1 MDTSILNREFQEKF
15 EKQGNLY
22 FAPGRINL
30 IGEHTDYNN
39 GFVMPGAVDKGITAE
54 VALNGLDIVRLY
66 ALDIKKENSYVEFS
80 LHQEDKPKNHWAC
93 YVFGVCKEMMKRGV
107 EIKGFDAAFTGNI
120 PSGSGMSSS
129 AALENVFSIALND
142 IFADNKIDRFELAKI
157 GQATEHN
164 YCGVKC
170 GIMDQFASL
179 FGKEDCLIRL
189 DCRTLEYKYFPFKPE
204 GYKLTLINSCVK
216 HSLGTEYN
224 ERRESCERVV
234 ELIAKNHPEVLSLR
248 DADMAMLQEIQGD
261 IDATDFKRAKYVL
274 EEKERVL
281 AVCDA
286 LEKGDYNTVGEKMF
300 STHWGLSRDY
310 TVSCEELDF
319 LAEFAQSFGVTGSR
333 VMGGG
338 FGGCTINLI
347 PEALHDEFISKAK
360 DAFKDK
366 FGHYPEVYEIII
378 GDGAKKLQ

>member
-1 MDTSILNREFQEKF
+1 MDNSTLGKIFAEKF
-15 EKQGNLY
+15 GYNGEQY

-54 VALNGLDIVRLY
+54 ISANGLTVVRVY
-66 ALDIKKENSYVEFS
+66 ALDMPDNKQYVEFE
-80 LHQEDKPKNHWAC
+80 LDQETKPEYHWAC
-93 YVFGVCKEMMKRGV
+93 YVFGVCKEMMKRGIEV
-107 EIKGFDAAFTGNI
+107 KGFDAAFTGNI
-120 PSGSGMSSS
+120 PAGSGMSSS

-142 IFADNKIDRFELAKI
+142 IFANNSIDKFELAKI

-179 FGKEDCLIRL
+179 FGKKNCLIRL
-189 DCRTLEYKYFPFKPE
+189 DCRTLEYKYFPFQPE
-204 GYKLTLINSCVK
+204 GYRLTLINSCVK

-224 ERRESCERVV
+224 ERRESCEHVV
-234 ELIAKNHPEVLSLR
+234 SLIANLHPEVKSLR
-248 DADMAMLQEIQGD
+248 DADMSMLQEVKDQ
-261 IDATDFKRAKYVL
+261 IDHTDFCRAKYVL
-274 EEKERVL
+274 GEKERVL
-281 AVCDA
+281 AVCEA
-286 LEKGDYNTVGEKMF
+286 LETGNYETVGEKMF
-300 STHWGLSRDY
+300 ETHWGLSKEY

-319 LAEFAQSFGVTGSR
+319 LASMAQESGITGSR

-347 PEALHDEFISKAK
+347 PDTLHDSFIEKTK
-360 DAFKDK
+360 VAFNEK
-366 FGHYPEVYEIII
+366 FGHYPEVYEIVI
-378 GDGAKKLQ
+378 GDGARKL

>member
-1 MDTSILNREFQEKF
+1 MDNSTLGKIFAEKF
-15 EKQGNLY
+15 GYNGEQY

-54 VALNGLDIVRLY
+54 ISANGLTVVRVY
-66 ALDIKKENSYVEFS
+66 ALDMPDNKQYVEFE
-80 LHQEDKPKNHWAC
+80 LDQETKPKYHWAC
-93 YVFGVCKEMMKRGV
+93 YVFGVCKEMMKRGIEV
-107 EIKGFDAAFTGNI
+107 KGFDAAFTGNI
-120 PSGSGMSSS
+120 PAGSGMSSS

-142 IFADNKIDRFELAKI
+142 IFANNSIDKFELAKI

-179 FGKEDCLIRL
+179 FGKKNCLIRL
-189 DCRTLEYKYFPFKPE
+189 DCRTLEYKYFPFQPE
-204 GYKLTLINSCVK
+204 GYRLTLINSCVK

-224 ERRESCERVV
+224 ERRESCEHVV
-234 ELIAKNHPEVLSLR
+234 ALIANLHPEVKSLR
-248 DADMAMLQEIQGD
+248 DADMSMLQEIKDQ
-261 IDATDFKRAKYVL
+261 IDHTDFCRAKYVL
-274 EEKERVL
+274 GEKERVL
-281 AVCDA
+281 AVCEA
-286 LEKGDYNTVGEKMF
+286 LETGNYETVGEKMF
-300 STHWGLSRDY
+300 ETHWGLSKEY

-319 LAEFAQSFGVTGSR
+319 LASMAQESGITGSR

-347 PEALHDEFISKAK
+347 PDTLHDSFIEKTK
-360 DAFKDK
+360 VAFNEK
-366 FGHYPEVYEIII
+366 FGHYPEVYEIVI
-378 GDGAKKLQ
+378 GDGARKL

>member
-1 MDTSILNREFQEKF
+1 MDNSTLGKIFAEKF
-15 EKQGNLY
+15 GYNGEQY

-54 VALNGLDIVRLY
+54 ISANGLTVVRVY
-66 ALDIKKENSYVEFS
+66 ALDMPENKQYVEFE
-80 LHQEDKPKNHWAC
+80 LDQETKPKYHWAC
-93 YVFGVCKEMMKRGV
+93 YVFGVCKEMMKRGIEV
-107 EIKGFDAAFTGNI
+107 KGFDAAFTGNI
-120 PSGSGMSSS
+120 PAGSGMSSS

-142 IFADNKIDRFELAKI
+142 IFANNSIDKFELAKI

-179 FGKEDCLIRL
+179 FGKRNCLIRL
-189 DCRTLEYKYFPFKPE
+189 DCRTLEYKYFPFQPE
-204 GYKLTLINSCVK
+204 GYRLTLINSCVK

-224 ERRESCERVV
+224 ERRESCEHVV
-234 ELIAKNHPEVLSLR
+234 ALIANLHPEVKSLR
-248 DADMAMLQEIQGD
+248 DADMSILQEVKDQ
-261 IDATDFKRAKYVL
+261 IDHTDFCRAKYVL
-274 EEKERVL
+274 GEKERVL
-281 AVCDA
+281 AVCEA
-286 LEKGDYNTVGEKMF
+286 LETGNYETVGEKMF
-300 STHWGLSRDY
+300 ETHWGLSKEY

-319 LAEFAQSFGVTGSR
+319 LASMAQESGITGSR

-347 PEALHDEFISKAK
+347 PDTLHDSFIEKTK
-360 DAFKDK
+360 VAFNEK
-366 FGHYPEVYEIII
+366 FGHYPEVYEIVI
-378 GDGAKKLQ
+378 GDGARKL

>member
-1 MDTSILNREFQEKF
+1 MDNSTLGKIFAEKF
-15 EKQGNLY
+15 GYNGEQY

-54 VALNGLDIVRLY
+54 ISANGLTVVRVY
-66 ALDIKKENSYVEFS
+66 ALDMPENKQYVEFE
-80 LHQEDKPKNHWAC
+80 LDQETKPEYHWAC
-93 YVFGVCKEMMKRGV
+93 YVFGVCKEMMKRGIEV
-107 EIKGFDAAFTGNI
+107 KGFDAAFTGNI
-120 PSGSGMSSS
+120 PAGSGMSSS

-142 IFADNKIDRFELAKI
+142 IFANNSIDKFELAKI

-179 FGKEDCLIRL
+179 FGKKNCLIRL
-189 DCRTLEYKYFPFKPE
+189 DCRTLEYKYFPFQPE
-204 GYKLTLINSCVK
+204 GYRLTLINSCVK

-224 ERRESCERVV
+224 ERRESCEHVV
-234 ELIAKNHPEVLSLR
+234 ALIANLHPEVKSLR
-248 DADMAMLQEIQGD
+248 DADMSMLQEVKDQ
-261 IDATDFKRAKYVL
+261 IDHTDFCRAKYVL

-281 AVCDA
+281 AVCEA
-286 LEKGDYNTVGEKMF
+286 LETGNYETVGEKMF
-300 STHWGLSRDY
+300 ETHWGLSKEY

-319 LAEFAQSFGVTGSR
+319 LASMAQESGITGSR

-347 PEALHDEFISKAK
+347 PDTLHDSFIEKTK
-360 DAFKDK
+360 VAFNEK
-366 FGHYPEVYEIII
+366 FGHYPEVYEIVI
-378 GDGAKKLQ
+378 GDGARKL

>member
-1 MDTSILNREFQEKF
+1 MDNSTLGKIFAEKF
-15 EKQGNLY
+15 GYNGELY

-54 VALNGLDIVRLY
+54 ISANGLTVVRVY
-66 ALDIKKENSYVEFS
+66 ALDMPDNKQYVEFE
-80 LHQEDKPKNHWAC
+80 LDQETKPKYHWAC
-93 YVFGVCKEMMKRGV
+93 YVFGVCKEMMKRGIEV
-107 EIKGFDAAFTGNI
+107 KGFDAAFTGNI
-120 PSGSGMSSS
+120 PAGSGMSSS

-142 IFADNKIDRFELAKI
+142 IFANNSIDKFELAKI

-179 FGKEDCLIRL
+179 FGKKNCLIRL
-189 DCRTLEYKYFPFKPE
+189 DCRTLEYKYFPFQPE
-204 GYKLTLINSCVK
+204 GYRLTLINSCVK

-224 ERRESCERVV
+224 ERRESCEHVV
-234 ELIAKNHPEVLSLR
+234 SLIANLHPEVKSLR
-248 DADMAMLQEIQGD
+248 DADMSMLKEVKDQ
-261 IDATDFKRAKYVL
+261 IDHTDFCRAKYVL
-274 EEKERVL
+274 GEKERVL
-281 AVCDA
+281 AVCEA
-286 LEKGDYNTVGEKMF
+286 LETGNYETVGEKMF
-300 STHWGLSRDY
+300 ETHWGLSKEY

-319 LAEFAQSFGVTGSR
+319 LASMAQESGITGSR

-347 PEALHDEFISKAK
+347 PDALHDSFIEKTK
-360 DAFKDK
+360 VAFNEK
-366 FGHYPEVYEIII
+366 FGHYPEVYEIVI
-378 GDGAKKLQ
+378 GDGARKL

>member
-1 MDTSILNREFQEKF
+1 MDNSTLGKIFAEKF
-15 EKQGNLY
+15 GYNGEQY

-54 VALNGLDIVRLY
+54 ISANGLTVVRVY
-66 ALDIKKENSYVEFS
+66 ALDMPENKQYVEFE
-80 LHQEDKPKNHWAC
+80 LDQETKPEYHWAC
-93 YVFGVCKEMMKRGV
+93 YVFGVCKEMMKRGIEV
-107 EIKGFDAAFTGNI
+107 KGFDAAFTGNI
-120 PSGSGMSSS
+120 PAGSGMSSS

-142 IFADNKIDRFELAKI
+142 IFANNSIDKFELAKI

-179 FGKEDCLIRL
+179 FGKKNCLIRL
-189 DCRTLEYKYFPFKPE
+189 DCRTLEYKYFPFQPE
-204 GYKLTLINSCVK
+204 GYRLTLINSCVK

-224 ERRESCERVV
+224 ERRESCEHVV
-234 ELIAKNHPEVLSLR
+234 ALIANLHPEVKSLR
-248 DADMAMLQEIQGD
+248 DADMSMLQEVKDQ
-261 IDATDFKRAKYVL
+261 IDHTDFCRAKYVL
-274 EEKERVL
+274 GEKERVL
-281 AVCDA
+281 AVCEA
-286 LEKGDYNTVGEKMF
+286 LETGNYETVGEKMF
-300 STHWGLSRDY
+300 ETHWGLSKEY

-319 LAEFAQSFGVTGSR
+319 LASMAQESGITGSR

-347 PEALHDEFISKAK
+347 PDTLHDSFIEKTK
-360 DAFKDK
+360 VAFNEK
-366 FGHYPEVYEIII
+366 FGH
-378 GDGAKKLQ
+378 

>member
-1 MDTSILNREFQEKF
+1 MDNSTLGKRFAEKF
-15 EKQGNLY
+15 GYNGEQY

-54 VALNGLDIVRLY
+54 ISANGLTVVRVY
-66 ALDIKKENSYVEFS
+66 ALDMPENKQYVEFE
-80 LHQEDKPKNHWAC
+80 LDQETKPKYHWAC
-93 YVFGVCKEMMKRGV
+93 YVFGVCKEMMKRGIEV
-107 EIKGFDAAFTGNI
+107 KGFDAAFTGNI
-120 PSGSGMSSS
+120 PAGSGMSSS

-142 IFADNKIDRFELAKI
+142 IFANNSIDKFELAKI

-179 FGKEDCLIRL
+179 FGKRNCLIRL
-189 DCRTLEYKYFPFKPE
+189 DCRTLEYKYFPFQPE
-204 GYKLTLINSCVK
+204 GYRLTLINSCVK

-224 ERRESCERVV
+224 ERRESCEHVV
-234 ELIAKNHPEVLSLR
+234 ALIANLHPEVKSLR
-248 DADMAMLQEIQGD
+248 DADMSMLQEVKDQ
-261 IDATDFKRAKYVL
+261 IDHTDFCRAKYVL
-274 EEKERVL
+274 GEKERVL
-281 AVCDA
+281 AVCEA
-286 LEKGDYNTVGEKMF
+286 LETGNYETVGEKMF
-300 STHWGLSRDY
+300 ETHWGLSKEY

-319 LAEFAQSFGVTGSR
+319 LASMAQESGITGSR

-347 PEALHDEFISKAK
+347 PDTLHDSFIEKTK
-360 DAFKDK
+360 VAFNEK
-366 FGHYPEVYEIII
+366 FGHYPEVYEIVI
-378 GDGAKKLQ
+378 GDGARKL

>member
-1 MDTSILNREFQEKF
+1 MDNSTLGKIFAEKF
-15 EKQGNLY
+15 GYNGEQY

-54 VALNGLDIVRLY
+54 ISANGLTVVRVY
-66 ALDIKKENSYVEFS
+66 ALDMPENKQYVEFE
-80 LHQEDKPKNHWAC
+80 LDQETKPKYHWAC
-93 YVFGVCKEMMKRGV
+93 YVFGVCKEMMKRGIEV
-107 EIKGFDAAFTGNI
+107 KGFDAAFTGNI
-120 PSGSGMSSS
+120 PAGSGMSSS

-142 IFADNKIDRFELAKI
+142 IFANNSIDKFELAKI

-179 FGKEDCLIRL
+179 FGKRNCLIRL
-189 DCRTLEYKYFPFKPE
+189 DCRTLEYKYFPFQPE
-204 GYKLTLINSCVK
+204 GYRLTLINSCVK

-224 ERRESCERVV
+224 ERRESCEHVV
-234 ELIAKNHPEVLSLR
+234 ALIANLHPEVKSLR
-248 DADMAMLQEIQGD
+248 DADMSMLQEVKDQ
-261 IDATDFKRAKYVL
+261 IDHTDFCRAKYVL
-274 EEKERVL
+274 GEKERVL
-281 AVCDA
+281 AVCEA
-286 LEKGDYNTVGEKMF
+286 LETGNYETVGEKMF
-300 STHWGLSRDY
+300 ETHWGLSKEY

-319 LAEFAQSFGVTGSR
+319 LASMAQESGITGSR

-347 PEALHDEFISKAK
+347 PDTLHDSFIEKTK
-360 DAFKDK
+360 VAFNEK
-366 FGHYPEVYEIII
+366 FGHYPEVYEIVI
-378 GDGAKKLQ
+378 GDGARKL

>member
-1 MDTSILNREFQEKF
+1 MDNSTLGKIFAEKF
-15 EKQGNLY
+15 GYNGEQY

-54 VALNGLDIVRLY
+54 ISANGLTVVRVY
-66 ALDIKKENSYVEFS
+66 ALDMPDNKQYVEFE
-80 LHQEDKPKNHWAC
+80 LDQETKPKHHWTC
-93 YVFGVCKEMMKRGV
+93 YVFGVCKEMMKRGIEV
-107 EIKGFDAAFTGNI
+107 KGFDAAFTGNI
-120 PSGSGMSSS
+120 PAGSGMSSS

-142 IFADNKIDRFELAKI
+142 IFANNSIDKFELAKI

-248 DADMAMLQEIQGD
+248 DADMAMLKEIEGD

-286 LEKGDYNTVGEKMF
+286 LENGDYNTVGEKMF
-300 STHWGLSRDY
+300 STHWGLSKEY
-310 TVSCEELDF
+310 TVSCQELDF

-347 PEALHDEFISKAK
+347 PEALHDEFIAKAK
-360 DAFKDK
+360 DAFNDK

>member
-1 MDTSILNREFQEKF
+1 MDNSTLGKIFAEKF
-15 EKQGNLY
+15 GYNGEQY

-54 VALNGLDIVRLY
+54 ISANGLTVVRVY
-66 ALDIKKENSYVEFS
+66 ALDMPDNKQYVEFE
-80 LHQEDKPKNHWAC
+80 LDQETKPKYHWAC
-93 YVFGVCKEMMKRGV
+93 YVFGVCKEMMKRGIEV
-107 EIKGFDAAFTGNI
+107 KGFDAAFTGNI
-120 PSGSGMSSS
+120 PAGSGMSSS

-142 IFADNKIDRFELAKI
+142 IFANNSIDKFELAKI

-179 FGKEDCLIRL
+179 FGKKNCLIRL
-189 DCRTLEYKYFPFKPE
+189 DCRTLEYKYFPFQPE
-204 GYKLTLINSCVK
+204 GYRLTLINSCVK

-224 ERRESCERVV
+224 ERRESCEHVV
-234 ELIAKNHPEVLSLR
+234 ALIANLHPEVKSLR
-248 DADMAMLQEIQGD
+248 DADMSMLQEVKDQ
-261 IDATDFKRAKYVL
+261 IDHTDFCRAKYVL
-274 EEKERVL
+274 GEKERVL
-281 AVCDA
+281 AVCEA
-286 LEKGDYNTVGEKMF
+286 LETGNYETVGEKMF
-300 STHWGLSRDY
+300 ETHWGLSKEY

-319 LAEFAQSFGVTGSR
+319 LASMAQESGITGSR

-347 PEALHDEFISKAK
+347 PNTLHDSFIEKTK
-360 DAFKDK
+360 VAFNEK
-366 FGHYPEVYEIII
+366 FGHYPEVYEIVI
-378 GDGAKKLQ
+378 GDGARKL

>member
-1 MDTSILNREFQEKF
+1 MDNSTLGKIFAEKF
-15 EKQGNLY
+15 GYNGEQY

-54 VALNGLDIVRLY
+54 ISANGLTVVRVY
-66 ALDIKKENSYVEFS
+66 ALDMPDNKQYVEFE
-80 LHQEDKPKNHWAC
+80 LDQETKPKYHWAC
-93 YVFGVCKEMMKRGV
+93 YVFGVCKEMMKRGIEV
-107 EIKGFDAAFTGNI
+107 KGFDAAFTGNI
-120 PSGSGMSSS
+120 PAGSGMSSS

-142 IFADNKIDRFELAKI
+142 IFANNSIDKFELAKI

-179 FGKEDCLIRL
+179 FGKKNCLIRL
-189 DCRTLEYKYFPFKPE
+189 DCRTLEYKYFPFQPE
-204 GYKLTLINSCVK
+204 GYRLTLINSCVK

-224 ERRESCERVV
+224 ERRESCEHVV
-234 ELIAKNHPEVLSLR
+234 ALIANLHPEVKSLR
-248 DADMAMLQEIQGD
+248 DANMSMLQEVKDQ
-261 IDATDFKRAKYVL
+261 IDHTDFCRAKYVL
-274 EEKERVL
+274 GEKERVL
-281 AVCDA
+281 AVCEA
-286 LEKGDYNTVGEKMF
+286 LETGNYETVGEKMF
-300 STHWGLSRDY
+300 ETHWGLSKEY

-319 LAEFAQSFGVTGSR
+319 LASMAQESGITGSR

-347 PEALHDEFISKAK
+347 PDTLHDSFIEKTK
-360 DAFKDK
+360 VAFNEK
-366 FGHYPEVYEIII
+366 FGHYPEVYEIVI
-378 GDGAKKLQ
+378 GDGARKL

>member
-1 MDTSILNREFQEKF
+1 MDNSTLGKIFAEKF
-15 EKQGNLY
+15 GYNGEQY

-54 VALNGLDIVRLY
+54 ISANGLTVVRVY
-66 ALDIKKENSYVEFS
+66 ALDMPDNKQYVEFE
-80 LHQEDKPKNHWAC
+80 LDQETKPKYHWAC
-93 YVFGVCKEMMKRGV
+93 YVFGVCKEMMKRGIEV
-107 EIKGFDAAFTGNI
+107 KGFDAAFTGNI
-120 PSGSGMSSS
+120 PAGSGMSSS

-142 IFADNKIDRFELAKI
+142 IFANNSIDKFELAKI

-179 FGKEDCLIRL
+179 FGKKNCLIRL
-189 DCRTLEYKYFPFKPE
+189 DCRTLEYKYFPFQPE
-204 GYKLTLINSCVK
+204 GYRLTLINSCVK

-224 ERRESCERVV
+224 ERRESCEHVV
-234 ELIAKNHPEVLSLR
+234 ALIANLHPEVKSLR
-248 DADMAMLQEIQGD
+248 DADMSMLQEVKDQ
-261 IDATDFKRAKYVL
+261 IDHTDFCRAKYVL
-274 EEKERVL
+274 GEKERVL
-281 AVCDA
+281 AVCEA
-286 LEKGDYNTVGEKMF
+286 LETGNYETVGEKMF
-300 STHWGLSRDY
+300 ETHWGLSKEY

-319 LAEFAQSFGVTGSR
+319 LASMAQESGITGSR

-347 PEALHDEFISKAK
+347 PDTLHDSFIEKTK
-360 DAFKDK
+360 VAFNEK
-366 FGHYPEVYEIII
+366 FGHYPEVYEIVI
-378 GDGAKKLQ
+378 GDGARKL

>member
-1 MDTSILNREFQEKF
+1 MDNSTLGKIFAKKF
-15 EKQGNLY
+15 GYNGEQY

-54 VALNGLDIVRLY
+54 ISANGLTVVRVY
-66 ALDIKKENSYVEFS
+66 ALDMPDNKQYVEFE
-80 LHQEDKPKNHWAC
+80 LDQETKPKYHWAC
-93 YVFGVCKEMMKRGV
+93 YVFGVCKEMMKRGIEV
-107 EIKGFDAAFTGNI
+107 KGFDAAFTGNI
-120 PSGSGMSSS
+120 PAGSGMSSS

-142 IFADNKIDRFELAKI
+142 IFANNSIDKFELAKI

-179 FGKEDCLIRL
+179 FGKKNCLIRL
-189 DCRTLEYKYFPFKPE
+189 DCRTLEYKYFPFQPE
-204 GYKLTLINSCVK
+204 GYRLTLINSCVK

-224 ERRESCERVV
+224 ERRESCEHVV
-234 ELIAKNHPEVLSLR
+234 ALIANLHPEVKSLR
-248 DADMAMLQEIQGD
+248 DADMSMLQEVKDQ
-261 IDATDFKRAKYVL
+261 IDHTDFCRAKYVL
-274 EEKERVL
+274 GEKERVL
-281 AVCDA
+281 AVCEA
-286 LEKGDYNTVGEKMF
+286 LETGNYETVGEKMF
-300 STHWGLSRDY
+300 ETHWGLSKEY

-319 LAEFAQSFGVTGSR
+319 LASMAQESGITGSR

-347 PEALHDEFISKAK
+347 PDTLHDSFIEKTK
-360 DAFKDK
+360 VAFNEK
-366 FGHYPEVYEIII
+366 FGHYPEVYEIVI
-378 GDGAKKLQ
+378 GDGARKL

>member
-1 MDTSILNREFQEKF
+1 METSNLNIFFAEKF
-15 EKQGNLY
+15 GCSGSLY

-54 VALNGLDIVRLY
+54 ICANGLDIVRVY
-66 ALDIKKENSYVEFS
+66 AMDMPAEQQYIEFAIN
-80 LHQEDKPKNHWAC
+80 QESKPNQHWA
-93 YVFGVCKEMMKRGV
+93 YYIFGVCREMMKRGV

-120 PSGSGMSSS
+120 PAGSGMSSS
-129 AALENVFSIALND
+129 AALENVFSVALND

-179 FGKEDCLIRL
+179 FGKKDCLIRL
-189 DCRTLEYKYFPFKPE
+189 DCKTLEYEYFPFKPE
-204 GYKLTLINSCVK
+204 GYRLTLINSCVK

-234 ELIAKNHPEVLSLR
+234 EHISRNHPGVDSLR
-248 DADMAMLQEIQGD
+248 EATIDMLLEVKAELDE
-261 IDATDFKRAKYVL
+261 TDFSRAKYVI
-274 EEKERVL
+274 EETERVL
-281 AVCDA
+281 TVCNS
-286 LEKGDYNTVGEKMF
+286 LKEGDYDTVGRMMF
-300 STHWGLSRDY
+300 GTHWGLSKEY
-310 TVSCEELDF
+310 TVSCDELDF
-319 LAEFAQSFGVTGSR
+319 LASLAEEYGVKGSR

-347 PEALHDEFISKAK
+347 PESIH
-360 DAFKDK
+360 DAFVEKAVTLFREK
-366 FGHYPEVYEIII
+366 FGHKPEVYEIVI
-378 GDGAKKLQ
+378 GEGARKL

>member
-1 MDTSILNREFQEKF
+1 
-15 EKQGNLY
+15 
-22 FAPGRINL
+22 
-30 IGEHTDYNN
+30 
-39 GFVMPGAVDKGITAE
+39 
-54 VALNGLDIVRLY
+54 
-66 ALDIKKENSYVEFS
+66 
-80 LHQEDKPKNHWAC
+80 
-93 YVFGVCKEMMKRGV
+93 
-107 EIKGFDAAFTGNI
+107 
-120 PSGSGMSSS
+120 
-129 AALENVFSIALND
+129 
-142 IFADNKIDRFELAKI
+142 
-157 GQATEHN
+157 
-164 YCGVKC
+164 
-170 GIMDQFASL
+170 MDQFASL

-248 DADMAMLQEIQGD
+248 DADMAMLKEIEGD

-300 STHWGLSRDY
+300 STHWGLSKEY
-310 TVSCEELDF
+310 TVSCQELDF

-347 PEALHDEFISKAK
+347 PETRHDEFIAKAK
-360 DAFKDK
+360 DAFNDK

>member
-1 MDTSILNREFQEKF
+1 MDNSTLGKIFAEKF
-15 EKQGNLY
+15 GYNGEQY

-54 VALNGLDIVRLY
+54 ISANGLTVVRVY
-66 ALDIKKENSYVEFS
+66 ALDMPDNKQYVEFE
-80 LHQEDKPKNHWAC
+80 LDQKTKPEYHWAC
-93 YVFGVCKEMMKRGV
+93 YVFGVCKEMMKRGIEV
-107 EIKGFDAAFTGNI
+107 KGFDAAFTGNI
-120 PSGSGMSSS
+120 PAGSGMSSS

-142 IFADNKIDRFELAKI
+142 IFANNSIDKFELAKI

-179 FGKEDCLIRL
+179 FGKKNCLIRL
-189 DCRTLEYKYFPFKPE
+189 DCRTLEYKYFPFQPE
-204 GYKLTLINSCVK
+204 GYRLTLINSCVK

-224 ERRESCERVV
+224 ERRESCEHVV
-234 ELIAKNHPEVLSLR
+234 ALIANLHPEVKSLR
-248 DADMAMLQEIQGD
+248 DADMSMLQEVKDQ
-261 IDATDFKRAKYVL
+261 IDHTDFCRAKYVL
-274 EEKERVL
+274 GEKERVL
-281 AVCDA
+281 AVCEA
-286 LEKGDYNTVGEKMF
+286 LETGNYETVGEKMF
-300 STHWGLSRDY
+300 ETHWGLSKEY

-319 LAEFAQSFGVTGSR
+319 LASMAQESGITGSR

-347 PEALHDEFISKAK
+347 PDTLHDSFIEKTK
-360 DAFKDK
+360 VAFNEK
-366 FGHYPEVYEIII
+366 FGHYPEVYEIVI
-378 GDGAKKLQ
+378 GDGARKL

>member
-1 MDTSILNREFQEKF
+1 MDNSTLGKIFAEKF
-15 EKQGNLY
+15 GYNGEQY

-54 VALNGLDIVRLY
+54 ISANGLTVVRVY
-66 ALDIKKENSYVEFS
+66 ALDMPDNKQYVEFE
-80 LHQEDKPKNHWAC
+80 LDQETKPKYHWAC
-93 YVFGVCKEMMKRGV
+93 YVFGVCKEMMKRGIEV
-107 EIKGFDAAFTGNI
+107 KGFDAAFTGNI
-120 PSGSGMSSS
+120 PAGSGMSSS

-142 IFADNKIDRFELAKI
+142 IFANNSIDKFELAKI

-179 FGKEDCLIRL
+179 FGKKNCLIRL
-189 DCRTLEYKYFPFKPE
+189 DCRTLEYKYFPFQPE
-204 GYKLTLINSCVK
+204 GYRLTLINSCVK

-224 ERRESCERVV
+224 ERRESCEHVV
-234 ELIAKNHPEVLSLR
+234 ALIANLHPEVKSLR
-248 DADMAMLQEIQGD
+248 DADMSMLQEVKDQ
-261 IDATDFKRAKYVL
+261 IDHTDFCRAKYVL
-274 EEKERVL
+274 GEKERVL
-281 AVCDA
+281 AVCEA
-286 LEKGDYNTVGEKMF
+286 LETGNYETVGEKMF
-300 STHWGLSRDY
+300 ETHWGLSKEY

-319 LAEFAQSFGVTGSR
+319 LASMAQESGITGSR

-347 PEALHDEFISKAK
+347 PDTLHDSFIEKTK
-360 DAFKDK
+360 VAFNEK
-366 FGHYPEVYEIII
+366 FGHYPEVYEIVI
-378 GDGAKKLQ
+378 GNGARKL

>member
-1 MDTSILNREFQEKF
+1 MDNSTLGKIFAEKF
-15 EKQGNLY
+15 GYNGEQY

-54 VALNGLDIVRLY
+54 ISANGLTVVRVY
-66 ALDIKKENSYVEFS
+66 ALDMPDNKQYVEFE
-80 LHQEDKPKNHWAC
+80 LDQETKPKYHWAC
-93 YVFGVCKEMMKRGV
+93 YVFGVCKEMMKRGIEV
-107 EIKGFDAAFTGNI
+107 KGFDAAFTGNI
-120 PSGSGMSSS
+120 PAGSGMSSS

-179 FGKEDCLIRL
+179 FGKKNCLIRL
-189 DCRTLEYKYFPFKPE
+189 DCRTLEYKYFPFQPE
-204 GYKLTLINSCVK
+204 GYRLTLINSCVK

-224 ERRESCERVV
+224 ERRESCEHVV
-234 ELIAKNHPEVLSLR
+234 ALIANLHPEVKSLR
-248 DADMAMLQEIQGD
+248 DADMAMLQEVKDQ
-261 IDATDFKRAKYVL
+261 IDHTDFCRAKYVL
-274 EEKERVL
+274 GEKERVL
-281 AVCDA
+281 AVCEA
-286 LEKGDYNTVGEKMF
+286 LETGNYETVGEKMF
-300 STHWGLSRDY
+300 ETHWGLSKEY

-319 LAEFAQSFGVTGSR
+319 LASMAQESGITGSR

-347 PEALHDEFISKAK
+347 PDALHDSFIEKTK
-360 DAFKDK
+360 VAFNEK
-366 FGHYPEVYEIII
+366 FGHYPEVYEIVI
-378 GDGAKKLQ
+378 GDGARKL

>member
-1 MDTSILNREFQEKF
+1 MDTSNLNKFFLEKF
-15 EKQGNLY
+15 GHNGALY

-54 VALNGLDIVRLY
+54 VSANGLNIVRVY
-66 ALDIKKENSYVEFS
+66 AVDVAAEKQYVEFS
-80 LHQEDKPKNHWAC
+80 LNQESKPKFHWAC

-107 EIKGFDAAFTGNI
+107 AIQGFDAAFTGNI

-129 AALENVFSIALND
+129 AALSNAFSIALND
-142 IFADNKIDRFELAKI
+142 IFAGNSIDRFELAKI

-179 FGKEDCLIRL
+179 FGKKDCLIRL
-189 DCRTLEYKYFPFKPE
+189 DCRTLEYKYFPFKPK
-204 GYKLTLINSCVK
+204 GYRLTLINSCVK

-234 ELIAKNHPEVLSLR
+234 ALIAKKHPEVLSLR
-248 DADMAMLQEIQGD
+248 DADITMLQELKEE
-261 IDATDFKRAKYVL
+261 IDETDFKRAKYVL

-286 LEKGDYNTVGEKMF
+286 LESDNYNIVGEKMF
-300 STHWGLSRDY
+300 STHWGLSKNY
-310 TVSCEELDF
+310 TVSCDELDF
-319 LAEFAQSFGVTGSR
+319 LATLAEESGVTGSR

-347 PEALHDEFISKAK
+347 PDALHDSFIEKTK
-360 DAFKDK
+360 VAFNEK
-366 FGHYPEVYEIII
+366 FGHYPEVYEIVI
-378 GDGAKKLQ
+378 GDGARKLQ

>member
-1 MDTSILNREFQEKF
+1 MDNSTLGKIFAEKF
-15 EKQGNLY
+15 GYNGEQY

-54 VALNGLDIVRLY
+54 ISANGLTVVRVY
-66 ALDIKKENSYVEFS
+66 ALDMPENKQYVEFE
-80 LHQEDKPKNHWAC
+80 LDQETKPKYHWAC
-93 YVFGVCKEMMKRGV
+93 YVFGVCKEMMKRGIEV
-107 EIKGFDAAFTGNI
+107 KGFDAAFTGNI
-120 PSGSGMSSS
+120 PAGSGMSSS

-142 IFADNKIDRFELAKI
+142 IFANNSIDKFELAKI

-179 FGKEDCLIRL
+179 FGKKNCLIRL
-189 DCRTLEYKYFPFKPE
+189 DCRTLEYKYFPFQPE
-204 GYKLTLINSCVK
+204 GYRLTLINSCVK

-224 ERRESCERVV
+224 ERRESCEHVV
-234 ELIAKNHPEVLSLR
+234 ALIANLHPEVKSLR
-248 DADMAMLQEIQGD
+248 DADMSMLQEVKDQ
-261 IDATDFKRAKYVL
+261 IDHTDFCRAKYVL
-274 EEKERVL
+274 GEKERVL
-281 AVCDA
+281 AVCEA
-286 LEKGDYNTVGEKMF
+286 LETGNYETVGEKMF
-300 STHWGLSRDY
+300 ETHWGLSKEY

-319 LAEFAQSFGVTGSR
+319 LASMAQESGITGSR

-347 PEALHDEFISKAK
+347 PDTLHDSFIEKTK
-360 DAFKDK
+360 VAFNEK
-366 FGHYPEVYEIII
+366 FGHYPEVYEIVI
-378 GDGAKKLQ
+378 GDGARKL